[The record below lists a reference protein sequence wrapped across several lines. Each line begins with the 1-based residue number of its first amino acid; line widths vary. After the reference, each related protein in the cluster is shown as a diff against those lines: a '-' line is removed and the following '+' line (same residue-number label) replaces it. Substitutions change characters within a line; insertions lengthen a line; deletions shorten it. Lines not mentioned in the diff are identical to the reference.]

1 MWLSYLF
8 APAELSSCHFVLW
21 VSRENRS
28 PSFSA
33 GQTPTVQPRGPSTSH
48 FTRVGWGMAGPVGPL
63 CCQGTATP
71 IRLAHWMGLAESQ
84 LNCSYQLPC
93 QIFLMCILSNHSHRT
108 LQDRSIWQNRK
119 PGQGN
124 LDNLLTDYLQIDGA
138 KIITQVNLTFSFS
151 AYF

>member
-1 MWLSYLF
+1 
-8 APAELSSCHFVLW
+8 
-21 VSRENRS
+21 
-28 PSFSA
+28 
-33 GQTPTVQPRGPSTSH
+33 
-48 FTRVGWGMAGPVGPL
+48 
-63 CCQGTATP
+63 
-71 IRLAHWMGLAESQ
+71 
-84 LNCSYQLPC
+84 
-93 QIFLMCILSNHSHRT
+93 MCILSNHSHRT